1 MARPALRELVALGV
15 PVIDDLG
22 SGALDPGR
30 PVLRAEPDVRRT
42 VAAGAAL
49 TCFSGDKLL
58 GGPQAGI
65 VVGAADP
72 VDACRSHPLAR
83 ALRIDKLCLAGL
95 EATLELH
102 LDPAPAGRIPV
113 LEMLEL
119 AAEVLMARTREL
131 ARLTGGT
138 LTEMPAAAGGGALPL
153 VELPGPAVS
162 LEPGP
167 KGAAALAAR
176 LRRGDPPLI
185 ARVQDDRVL
194 LSARTLAEDEIP
206 LAARCVASARR
217 C

>member
-1 MARPALRELVALGV
+1 M
-15 PVIDDLG
+15 
-22 SGALDPGR
+22 
-30 PVLRAEPDVRRT
+30 
-42 VAAGAAL
+42 
-49 TCFSGDKLL
+49 
-58 GGPQAGI
+58 
-65 VVGAADP
+65 VGAADP

-162 LEPGP
+162 LEPRP
-167 KGAAALAAR
+167 RAPRRSLLACGAVT
-176 LRRGDPPLI
+176 RR
-185 ARVQDDRVL
+185 
-194 LSARTLAEDEIP
+194 
-206 LAARCVASARR
+206 
-217 C
+217 